1 MGGRDQT
8 YLDPRK
14 INYQDYKY
22 CVNKSVDEKQ
32 SLNYTENIHA
42 YRRTL
47 FILQEIVTDL
57 GIRKAMLIENIMTLV
72 LALVLL
78 WCRMFMHYVGQY
90 FVLKAIDAPV
100 EEFIWNWYKI
110 DMIYS
115 NWNVYQEMLVVASGP
130 LTNTFILLFMMLVCH
145 ISNKYIFCFPVYFCK
160 IISWYGL
167 FTLLD
172 FALIAV
178 VDIAFQDD
186 QADILKLYTYYQ
198 KSENSGA
205 IGYFITF

>member
-1 MGGRDQT
+1 M
-8 YLDPRK
+8 
-14 INYQDYKY
+14 
-22 CVNKSVDEKQ
+22 
-32 SLNYTENIHA
+32 
-42 YRRTL
+42 
-47 FILQEIVTDL
+47 
-57 GIRKAMLIENIMTLV
+57 
-72 LALVLL
+72 
-78 WCRMFMHYVGQY
+78 GQY

-130 LTNTFILLFMMLVCH
+130 LTNTLILLFMMLVCH

-167 FTLLD
+167 FTMLD

-178 VDIAFQDD
+178 VDIAF
-186 QADILKLYTYYQ
+186 
-198 KSENSGA
+198 
-205 IGYFITF
+205 